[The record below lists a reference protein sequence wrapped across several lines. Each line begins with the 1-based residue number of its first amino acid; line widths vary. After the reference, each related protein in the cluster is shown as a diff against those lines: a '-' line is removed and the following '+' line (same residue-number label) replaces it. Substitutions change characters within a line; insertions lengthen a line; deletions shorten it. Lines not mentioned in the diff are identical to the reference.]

1 MQYTIE
7 REAIATARL
16 FGNTWSAT
24 GPQGTNTTVSGINEG
39 ETAINR
45 AFMRFGDF
53 SIPSYATIISA
64 TLQVY
69 VSARSSSSGYSHNIY
84 PVVDNGTLW
93 TPQSRNGATWSTV
106 TRSTIYLARD
116 GVWVNAGLTNIA
128 EAWKSG
134 TADPERGIC
143 IMSETRGSWKQFDG
157 AGRANKPRL
166 VIVYDVPASV
176 PVPDKSSVAL
186 GGSLTTS
193 LIVNETGAS
202 HVIAY
207 KIGSVTLASYNIGT
221 ATSHTYTIPT
231 SAGAN
236 FPNALTAPLTVEVT
250 TTVNGETRGS
260 VTHEVTL
267 TLPSDAAPTAS
278 CALTRTWASGVSSAA
293 KISAYVQNRSGV
305 NFTLTGAAKYG
316 ATIASHRVTIENKT
330 YTRSGNGTIQHGTI
344 TGSGTITYNYT
355 AIDSRGLSRTY
366 SAPIQV
372 LAWEAPKITGFTIE
386 RVTSGNVVAVDGTY
400 ARATVHASVNS
411 LMVSGE
417 QKNSMEYYVQYRQ
430 TGTDTWTNCDTTVS
444 SAISVNSSF
453 MLKKSNT
460 LVDDFNDMQGYEFR
474 LVISDIYASSQAAD
488 EMPTKDVRLCLHEE
502 SGSIGFGGE
511 AVPEENAPRFDF
523 YGPVCFRNGISIS
536 GDMYST
542 SEQKL
547 GTTWVDGKPIYR
559 YVYRN
564 TTTLANAQGMFASLP
579 SEPDT
584 LVDFRVFVNSIG
596 EGWRPLPN
604 LSYTSLTWGCDV
616 YLASDAIHLGF
627 GRSWSGVNRE
637 VLIIAEYT
645 KVSDDPTYYY
655 LPFLT
660 ADSDRGCVAS
670 ASTAVN
676 GYPAY
681 QAFNGILSN
690 VWLSQGTTDSA
701 RWVQVMMPYS
711 LKNMIVKLT
720 DRNDVSADHRR
731 ANSAGAF
738 SGSVNGTSWVTL
750 ATFSGRNPN
759 FQNNFTSTHVLSNA
773 VGYKYL
779 RYTPSTSTYNPS
791 EGFGTSVADMRIE
804 GEVV

>member
-1 MQYTIE
+1 MRYTIE
-7 REAIATARL
+7 KEAIATARL
-16 FGNTWSAT
+16 FGNAWSAT
-24 GPQGTNTTVSGINEG
+24 GPQGTNTTVSGINDG
-39 ETAINR
+39 ETTINR

-53 SIPSYATIISA
+53 SIPSYATIVSA

-84 PVVDNGTLW
+84 PVTDNGTLW
-93 TPQSRNGATWSTV
+93 TPQSRNGASWSTV
-106 TRSTIYLARD
+106 ARSTIYLSRD
-116 GVWVNAGLTNIA
+116 GVWVNAGLANVA
-128 EAWKSG
+128 EAWKNG
-134 TADPERGIC
+134 QADPERGIC
-143 IMSETRGSWKQFDG
+143 IMSEVRGSWKQFDG
-157 AGRANKPRL
+157 AGRANKPKL
-166 VIVYDVPASV
+166 IIVYDVPASV
-176 PVPDKSSVAL
+176 PVPDKSSVTL

-193 LIVNETGAS
+193 LIVSEPGAS

-207 KIGSVTLASYNIGT
+207 KIGTVTLASYNIGT
-221 ATSHTYTIPT
+221 ATSHTYTIPS
-231 SAGAN
+231 SAGVN
-236 FPNALTAPLTVEVT
+236 FPNALTAALTVEVT
-250 TTVNGETRGS
+250 TTVNGESRGS
-260 VTHEVTL
+260 VTHEVAL
-267 TLPSDAAPTAS
+267 TLPADAAPTAS
-278 CALTRTWASGVSSAA
+278 CSISRTWVAGVSSAA
-293 KISAYVQNRSGV
+293 QINAYVQRKSGAT
-305 NFTLTGAAKYG
+305 FALTGAGKYG
-316 ATIASHRVTIENKT
+316 ASVASFRLVFDGRT
-330 YTRSGNGTIQHGTI
+330 YTREGNGSIAHAQI
-344 TGSGTITYNYT
+344 AGSGAMNYT
-355 AIDSRGLSRTY
+355 YTVTDSRGFSREY
-366 SAPIQV
+366 SGSISV
-372 LAWEAPKITGFTIE
+372 LAWTEPKIARFSIE
-386 RVTSGNVVAVDGTY
+386 RVRSDGTEAVDGTY
-400 ARATVHASVNS
+400 AMASVQALISS
-411 LMVSGE
+411 LAISGA
-417 QKNSMEYYVQYRQ
+417 QKNSMKYYVQYRQ
-430 TGTDTWTNCDTTVS
+430 TGTSEWTNCDTTSS
-444 SAISVNSSF
+444 SALSVNNTF
-453 MLKKSNT
+453 MLKKSNS
-460 LVDDFNDMQGYEFR
+460 VVNEFNDMQGYEFR
-474 LVISDIYASSQAAD
+474 MVISDIYASSQAED

-511 AVPEENAPRFDF
+511 AVVEENSPRYDF
-523 YGPVCFRNGISIS
+523 YGPVYFRNGIHIF

-542 SEQKL
+542 NEQKL

-564 TTTLANAQGMFASLP
+564 TTTLANAQGIFASLP

-584 LVDFRVFVNSIG
+584 LVDFRVFVNTIG
-596 EGWRPLPN
+596 VGWRPLPN
-604 LSYTSLTWGCDV
+604 LSYASLTWGCDV
-616 YLASDAIHLGF
+616 YLTSDAIHLGF
-627 GRSWSGVNRE
+627 GGSWSGLNRE

-660 ADSDRGCVAS
+660 ADSDQGCVAS

-731 ANSAGAF
+731 ANSAGTF

-759 FQNNFTSTHVLSNA
+759 FQNNFTSTHALSND